1 MINDIKAKVM
11 EFTEEATRDGEI
23 IFTDKDRAVT
33 ILDNLLKEQGKVVND
48 TDIIYTDL
56 LGRVTDTT
64 QYLSVYTYD
73 MKIFS
78 VSVTILSDLVY
89 MYKK

>member
-1 MINDIKAKVM
+1 MINDIKAKVT

-23 IFTDKDRAVT
+23 IFTDKDRTVT
-33 ILDNLLKEQGKVVND
+33 ILDNLLKEQGKVIND

-78 VSVTILSDLVY
+78 VSVAIFSDLVY